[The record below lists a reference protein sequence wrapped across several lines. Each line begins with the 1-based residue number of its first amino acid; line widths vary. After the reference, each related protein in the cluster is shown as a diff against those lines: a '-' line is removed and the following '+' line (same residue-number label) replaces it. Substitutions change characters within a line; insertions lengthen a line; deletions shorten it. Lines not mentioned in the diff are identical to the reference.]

1 MEVRLLKIYIMR
13 HGETD
18 YNKRQTLQGHIDS
31 HLNETGRSQA
41 RGAAEYIR
49 EKSLNFDRIYVSH
62 LDRAQETAEIV
73 SGRKRCDFFVDDRMI
88 ELDYGENIDG
98 KCLTELDE
106 ATMAFL
112 NDPIHVEPPEGVE
125 KIPHLMER
133 VRSFVKE
140 IAREEKDEQIL
151 IVTHGETIRAFFAC
165 IDDLEVPGNEIWEMP
180 IDNCDIFC
188 VDCQNQKFSDP
199 VRVRSA
205 AAC

>member
-1 MEVRLLKIYIMR
+1 
-13 HGETD
+13 
-18 YNKRQTLQGHIDS
+18 
-31 HLNETGRSQA
+31 
-41 RGAAEYIR
+41 
-49 EKSLNFDRIYVSH
+49 
-62 LDRAQETAEIV
+62 
-73 SGRKRCDFFVDDRMI
+73 
-88 ELDYGENIDG
+88 
-98 KCLTELDE
+98 
-106 ATMAFL
+106 MAFL